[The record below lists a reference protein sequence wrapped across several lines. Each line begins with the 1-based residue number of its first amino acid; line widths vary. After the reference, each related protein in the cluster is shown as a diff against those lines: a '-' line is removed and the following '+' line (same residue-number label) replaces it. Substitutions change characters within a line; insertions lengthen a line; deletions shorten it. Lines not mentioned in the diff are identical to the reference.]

1 MKIFNKSQEIY
12 PLKLQKQSPGGV
24 PKLKENTFVR
34 VLFNKGAGLQP
45 VFSLKR
51 RFCELCIMNQRSLFA
66 KHFRETAYEIRDAS
80 MILYCWD

>member
-45 VFSLKR
+45 VFLLKR
-51 RFCELCIMNQRSLFA
+51 RFLHGCLSVNFA
-66 KHFRETAYEIRDAS
+66 
-80 MILYCWD
+80 